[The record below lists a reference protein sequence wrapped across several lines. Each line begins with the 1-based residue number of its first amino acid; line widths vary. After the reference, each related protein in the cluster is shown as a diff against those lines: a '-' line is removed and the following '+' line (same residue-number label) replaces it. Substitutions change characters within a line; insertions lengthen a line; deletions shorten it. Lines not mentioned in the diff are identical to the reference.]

1 MMVTYMLQSYDK
13 GILSAATQFDLN
25 VDLGLTTVIG
35 YEANGTPIT
44 NNKKYSNASMIF
56 YVGYV
61 IGTYP
66 MSYLAQHFSIS
77 RVIAG
82 ATFLWGIV
90 VMSTAGCTNYGGIIV
105 NRLVLGILES
115 AVAPTF
121 TVLVTFW
128 WTREEQGLRTG
139 LWYCCVGVATA
150 ISPLINYGLG
160 QIHGPLASWKPM
172 FLILGAITTLWSI
185 VLFFGLPDSPMETNG
200 LTDAEREL
208 AIQRL
213 ERNQAGT
220 ITHSFNRAQFLEA
233 FRDYKMYSCT
243 LLILLTGVPSGAIG
257 TFGTIVING
266 FGFSHFES
274 LALTCPIGAITA
286 LSILLVSYVS
296 RKFTNTRYLCI
307 GICDMVSIAGTLI
320 CWLGPRDNRGLLF
333 AGIFLIAV
341 QVASGGLAVSLAASN
356 IAGHTSKL
364 CPLDSF
370 RYPPKAL
377 I

>member
-1 MMVTYMLQSYDK
+1 MLQSYDK
-13 GILSAATQFDLN
+13 NILSSASQFNLN
-25 VDLGLTTVIG
+25 ADLGLTVVIG
-35 YEANGTPIT
+35 YEADGTPIT
-44 NNKKYSNASMIF
+44 NNQRYSVVSMIF

-66 MSYLAQHFSIS
+66 MSYLAQRFSVSKVIS
-77 RVIAG
+77 G

-90 VMSTAGCTNYGGIIV
+90 VMTTAACTDYAGIAI

-160 QIHGPLASWKPM
+160 QIKGPLAPWKPM
-172 FLILGAITTLWSI
+172 FLVLGSITTVWSVI
-185 VLFFGLPDSPMETNG
+185 LFFCLPDSPMETKG
-200 LTDAEREL
+200 LTESERQL

-213 ERNQAGT
+213 NRNKAGT
-220 ITHSFNRAQFLEA
+220 INHTFNRHQFFEA

-266 FGFSHFES
+266 FGFDHFVS
-274 LALTCPIGAITA
+274 LALTCPIGGLTA

-296 RKFTNTRYLCI
+296 RKFPNTRHLCI
-307 GICDMVSIAGTLI
+307 ATCSIISIAGTLI
-320 CWLGPRDNRGLLF
+320 CWVGPRNNKGLLF
-333 AGIFLIAV
+333 AGIFLIVV
-341 QVASGGLAVSLAASN
+341 QVASGGLAISLAASN
-356 IAGHTSKL
+356 IAGHTSK
-364 CPLDSF
+364 
-370 RYPPKAL
+370 
-377 I
+377 